1 MRDNRGI
8 GVVELIIIAA
18 LLAGIFTLVMHS
30 RVGAAEF
37 QDNLEKVKFTCYCP
51 ESCPGTVTASGVKV
65 REGIMA
71 SNREHLGDCAMVY
84 LTDGTFLGYYES
96 LDVGGT
102 EGIRKGDV
110 IDVWVPSLPKANE
123 LMALTRGEVMITW
136 IEQPQG

>member
-8 GVVELIIIAA
+8 GIVELIIIVA
-18 LLAGIFTLVMHS
+18 LLVGIFTLVMHS
-30 RVGAAEF
+30 RVGAAEI

-51 ESCPGTVTASGVKV
+51 ESCPGTVTASGTKV

-102 EGIRKGDV
+102 DGIRRGDV
-110 IDVWVPSLPKANE
+110 IDVWTPSLPRAKE

>member
-8 GVVELIIIAA
+8 GVVELIIIVA

-110 IDVWVPSLPKANE
+110 IDVWVPSLPKAKE